1 MTERTLPAGVTRE
14 LFLLWR
20 GAVRGTHNPQRMTNP
35 VWTWLIQSRLG
46 AYQANEMFSGRS
58 SSGPGWCFDRYGQ
71 SCTVLPDGRAV
82 WIAGE
87 HEDCYDPDFF
97 IYNDVAI
104 VAPSGETEIFGYS
117 PEAFPPTD
125 FHSASLLDQHIVL
138 VGSLG
143 YGDQRRA
150 GTTQVLTLDIDRLQ
164 MSHVATT
171 GPGPGWIHKHQAQVV
186 EDGRAIVISGGQ
198 VDRCDG
204 SSLVENVDEWRLSV
218 DNWRWERLTARRWA
232 RFEVYREDKGQNHL
246 WLMRQALWSKSVG
259 WHDDAKREEQQL
271 QAALGAS
278 PKLDVVP
285 TLYRPGVPHQA
296 LPESDEEHKV
306 YRIRIDGVT
315 VRYVEDMYGIQVT
328 AEGELPNDVV
338 EQLRTDLVEKLGTLE
353 QAPIAYRIIAA
364 A

>member
-1 MTERTLPAGVTRE
+1 
-14 LFLLWR
+14 
-20 GAVRGTHNPQRMTNP
+20 MTNP
-35 VWTWLIQSRLG
+35 VWSWLIQSRLS
-46 AYQANEMFSGRS
+46 AYQANDLFPGGAGQ
-58 SSGPGWCFDRYGQ
+58 GPGWCFQRYGQ
-71 SCTVLPDGRAV
+71 SCTELPDGRTV

-87 HEDCYDPDFF
+87 HEDHYDPDFF

-104 VAPSGETEIFGYS
+104 VAPDGDIEIFGYS

-125 FHSASLLDQHIVL
+125 FHSATLLDRHIVL

-143 YGDQRRA
+143 YDEQRHA
-150 GTTQVLTLDIDRLQ
+150 GITQVLTLDVDRWQ
-164 MSHVATT
+164 MSRVATT
-171 GPGPGWIHKHQAQVV
+171 GPGPGWIHKHHAQVA

-198 VDRCDG
+198 IDRRDG
-204 SSLVENVDEWRLSV
+204 SSLVENIDEWRLGL

-232 RFEVYREDKGQNHL
+232 RFEVYRADKSQNHL
-246 WLMRQALWSKSVG
+246 WHMRQALWSRSVG

-296 LPESDEEHKV
+296 LPENDEEHNV
-306 YRIRIDGVT
+306 YRIRIDDVT

-328 AEGELPNDVV
+328 AEGELSNDIV
-338 EQLRTDLVEKLGTLE
+338 EQLRADLIAKLGMLE
-353 QAPIAYRIIAA
+353 QVPINYRIIPTA
-364 A
+364 